1 MIMMNNMLK
10 PALVLLVVA
19 TALISA
25 SCGARQPIRGQE
37 TSGLDRKLSTYAF
50 IEEGEIVTFIIGT
63 RATRYRENSNYIPLE
78 ITIAN
83 NGLRKLTLTRESF
96 VLIDEE
102 GNRYPA
108 ANPRELM
115 ERYEF
120 LDLDRQSLAELGD
133 IVFNKFAAYTR
144 YGSKFSPT
152 HQASTGRSNLVRD
165 MVSLPKFGY
174 IIDFLYFPKPSTGLK
189 GHRFELF
196 MESPDLAEPVFV
208 KFIVE

>member
-1 MIMMNNMLK
+1 MRNIMLK
-10 PALVLLVVA
+10 RSFVLALFALALL
-19 TALISA
+19 TAA
-25 SCGARQPIRGQE
+25 CAARQPLRGQE
-37 TSGLDRKLSTYAF
+37 TDGLDRKLSTFAF
-50 IEEGEIVTFIIGT
+50 IEEGDLVTFIVGT
-63 RATRYRENSNYIPLE
+63 RATRYREKSAYMPLE
-78 ITIAN
+78 ICIGN
-83 NGLRKLTLTRESF
+83 NGLKQLTLTRESF

-115 ERYEF
+115 ESYQF
-120 LDLDRQSLAELGD
+120 LDLDRTSLSELDD

-152 HQASTGRSNLVRD
+152 HMASTGRSNLVRD
-165 MVSLPKFGY
+165 LVSLPKFGY
-174 IIDFLYFPKPSTGLK
+174 IIDFIYFPAPATGLK

-196 MESPDLAEPVFV
+196 MESQELAEPVFL

>member
-1 MIMMNNMLK
+1 MKK
-10 PALVLLVVA
+10 PTL
-19 TALISA
+19 ALILIA
-25 SCGARQPIRGQE
+25 AALLTAACAARQPMRGQAA
-37 TSGLDRKLSTYAF
+37 SDVDRKLSTFAF
-50 IEEGEIVTFIIGT
+50 IEEGDLVTFIVGT

-78 ITIAN
+78 INIAN
-83 NGLRKLTLTRESF
+83 NGLKKLTLTRESF

-115 ERYEF
+115 QSYEF
-120 LDLDRQSLAELGD
+120 LDLDRRSLAELDD

-152 HQASTGRSNLVRD
+152 HMAATGGSNLVRD
-165 MVSLPKFGY
+165 LVSLPKFGY
-174 IIDFLYFPKPSTGLK
+174 IIDFLYFPAPSTGLK

-196 MESPDLAEPVFV
+196 MESPDLPDPVFV
-208 KFIVE
+208 KFLVE

>member
-1 MIMMNNMLK
+1 MRDIMQKQTL
-10 PALVLLVVA
+10 ALVLIALA
-19 TALISA
+19 LLTAA
-25 SCGARQPIRGQE
+25 CAARQPMRGQAA
-37 TSGLDRKLSTYAF
+37 SDVDRKLSTFAF
-50 IEEGEIVTFIIGT
+50 IEEGDLVTFIVGT
-63 RATRYRENSNYIPLE
+63 RATRYRENSNYIPIE
-78 ITIAN
+78 INIAN
-83 NGLRKLTLTRESF
+83 NGLKKLTLTRESF

-115 ERYEF
+115 QSYEF
-120 LDLDRQSLAELGD
+120 LDLDRRSLAELDD

-152 HQASTGRSNLVRD
+152 HMATTGGSNLVRD
-165 MVSLPKFGY
+165 LVSLPKFGY
-174 IIDFLYFPKPSTGLK
+174 IIDFLYFPAPSTGLK

-208 KFIVE
+208 KFLVE